1 VWGTLARLSYL
12 QQPDAM
18 GAHLNPW
25 VFHSAN
31 IAVHVVSVL
40 LVYAIL
46 QKLIRDKRASC
57 IGAMLFALHPLQV
70 ESVAWCAGMK
80 DVLGGMLGLLAIWQY
95 LTFVRDSGPNRR
107 WHYVAASTA
116 FVLGML
122 AKPSVMVVPIMVG
135 AIDLILLRRSFRTV
149 LPALAPWLLLAIACA
164 IGAKIAQP
172 AYGVTAAPLW
182 ARPLIAADSLAFYLY
197 KLVWPVSLG
206 IDYGRRPDVL
216 IERGWIYLTWIVPVA
231 LAAWLMLNR
240 RRTPELLVAGIILV
254 AGVAPVLGLST
265 FLFQHFSTTTDHYLY
280 LAMLGPALAAAW
292 LVNRYPAPRTVA
304 VAAVVL
310 VMLGI
315 RTIFQ
320 TRVWQNDIALFSHA
334 LAVNP
339 ESSMAMS
346 NLGHVYA
353 TQNDLDRAQPLFEKA
368 LRMYPDYYEAHV
380 GLANVLV
387 ARGQLDQAIT
397 HRMAALNVMARRP
410 PQIRADITPLVNAL
424 SRDLIDAGRL
434 GEARQFL
441 GTIRQDDPETIENL
455 KLLDEKMKHA
465 ATQPGGG
472 AAGTTAPKP

>member
-1 VWGTLARLSYL
+1 
-12 QQPDAM
+12 
-18 GAHLNPW
+18 
-25 VFHSAN
+25 
-31 IAVHVVSVL
+31 
-40 LVYAIL
+40 
-46 QKLIRDKRASC
+46 
-57 IGAMLFALHPLQV
+57 
-70 ESVAWCAGMK
+70 
-80 DVLGGMLGLLAIWQY
+80 
-95 LTFVRDSGPNRR
+95 
-107 WHYVAASTA
+107 
-116 FVLGML
+116 
-122 AKPSVMVVPIMVG
+122 
-135 AIDLILLRRSFRTV
+135 
-149 LPALAPWLLLAIACA
+149 
-164 IGAKIAQP
+164 
-172 AYGVTAAPLW
+172 
-182 ARPLIAADSLAFYLY
+182 
-197 KLVWPVSLG
+197 
-206 IDYGRRPDVL
+206 
-216 IERGWIYLTWIVPVA
+216 
-231 LAAWLMLNR
+231 
-240 RRTPELLVAGIILV
+240 
-254 AGVAPVLGLST
+254 
-265 FLFQHFSTTTDHYLY
+265 
-280 LAMLGPALAAAW
+280 
-292 LVNRYPAPRTVA
+292 
-304 VAAVVL
+304 VL